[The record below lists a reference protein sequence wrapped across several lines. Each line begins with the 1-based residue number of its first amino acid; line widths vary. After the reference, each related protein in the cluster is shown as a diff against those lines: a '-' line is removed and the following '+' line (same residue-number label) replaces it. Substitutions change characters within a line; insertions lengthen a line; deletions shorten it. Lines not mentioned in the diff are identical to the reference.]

1 MMKAVTKQQDIFQ
14 KHLITITIMVVRK
27 EKAVTDLTS
36 EDTLDYIYVSD
47 AMYPRLSGQGCY
59 QNTQQTISYKYHIK
73 HETEEEVASL
83 AMII

>member
-14 KHLITITIMVVRK
+14 KHLITITIMAGK
-27 EKAVTDLTS
+27 KKKKAVTDLTS

-59 QNTQQTISYKYHIK
+59 QNTQQTISY
-73 HETEEEVASL
+73 ET
-83 AMII
+83 

>member
-59 QNTQQTISYKYHIK
+59 QNTQQTISYK
-73 HETEEEVASL
+73 T
-83 AMII
+83 